1 MPRGQDL
8 LKVALAQIDPTVG
21 DIRGNARKIAEH
33 TSAARER
40 GASLVVFPELTISGY
55 PPEDLLL
62 KTSFLDRVGAAL
74 EELAAQT
81 RGIVA
86 LVGFPERADDVY
98 NAAAVLADG
107 EVAAV
112 YRKMYLPNYG
122 VFDEQRYFQS
132 GSEAGIFE
140 LNGIPI
146 GVSICEDIWEPGP
159 PAMTEALAGAQVIVN
174 LSASPYRAGYGHAR
188 ERMLVQRAVDN
199 LAAVVFVNTVGG
211 QDELVFDGHS
221 LAIDQDGRVLARC
234 AQFEECLTICTIDPR
249 EVASARLRDTR
260 HRVNVRRQR
269 RASPIAEPPVVH
281 LASVEVAGTGAS
293 GAGDGASA
301 AAGAAPD
308 TVGGSVAQL
317 LDPDAEV
324 YAALRTGLRD
334 YVEKN
339 RFERV
344 VLALSGG
351 IDSALVAMVAADAL
365 GPDRVTCVSMPSPF
379 SSEGTRADA
388 RAIAENLG
396 TDFMEIAI
404 EEAMRAYDATLAEAF
419 AGRDPDVA
427 EENIQARIR
436 GNLVM
441 ALSNKFGW
449 LVLTTGNKSELSV
462 GYATLYG
469 DMAGGFAVLKD
480 VFKGTVYRLVRWRN
494 EQAGREVVP
503 ASVLDRP
510 PSAEL
515 RAEQTDQDSLPPY
528 EVLDAILAG
537 YVEED
542 LDAVELVRRG
552 LPREDVERVIRM
564 VDRAEYKRRQA
575 PPGIKISTKAFGRD
589 RRLPIT
595 NRYEG
600 REEDAAERRLRALG

>member
-1 MPRGQDL
+1 MAERTDL
-8 LKVALAQIDPTVG
+8 LSVALAQINPTVG
-21 DIRGNARKIAEH
+21 DIRGNARRIAEH
-33 TSAARER
+33 AARARER
-40 GASLVVFPELTISGY
+40 GASLIVFPELSLTGY

-62 KTSFLDRVGAAL
+62 KTGFLAAAASAL
-74 EELAAQT
+74 EELATQT

-86 LVGFPERADDVY
+86 VVGFPERADDVY

-132 GSEAGIFE
+132 GSEAAIFE
-140 LNGIPI
+140 LNGVPI
-146 GVSICEDIWEPGP
+146 GLSVCEDIWEPGP
-159 PAMTEALAGAQVIVN
+159 PAMTEALAGAHVIVN
-174 LSASPYRAGYGHAR
+174 LSASPYRAGYGRAR
-188 ERMLVQRAVDN
+188 ERMLVQRAVDY

-234 AQFEECLTICTIDPR
+234 PQFEECLTLCTIDPQ
-249 EVASARLRDTR
+249 EVVAARLRDTR

-269 RASPIAEPPVVH
+269 RAAPVAEPPVRT
-281 LASVEVAGTGAS
+281 LARLVAPAEPGSTTAGEVA
-293 GAGDGASA
+293 
-301 AAGAAPD
+301 P
-308 TVGGSVAQL
+308 L
-317 LDPDAEV
+317 LGPEAEV

-339 RFERV
+339 GFERV
-344 VLALSGG
+344 LLALSGG
-351 IDSALVAMVAADAL
+351 VDSALTALVAVDAL
-365 GPDRVTCVSMPSPF
+365 DPERVTCVSMPSPY

-388 RAIAENLG
+388 RAIAQNLG
-396 TDFMEIAI
+396 VDFLELPI
-404 EEAMRAYDATLAEAF
+404 ETAMRSYEELLREPF
-419 AGRDPDVA
+419 EGLEPDIA
-427 EENIQARIR
+427 EENVQARIR
-436 GNLVM
+436 GNVVM

-480 VFKGTVYRLVRWRN
+480 VYKGWVYRLVRWRN
-494 EQAGREVVP
+494 EDAGRELVP
-503 ASVLDRP
+503 ASVLERA

-515 RAEQTDQDSLPPY
+515 RYEQRDQDSLPPY
-528 EVLDAILAG
+528 EVLDAILEG
-537 YVEED
+537 YIEED
-542 LDAVELVRRG
+542 LDAAELVHRG
-552 LPREDVERVIRM
+552 LPADEVERVIRM

-595 NRYEG
+595 NRYES
-600 REEDAAERRLRALG
+600 RVEPAERRLRALR